1 MSDSLL
7 ELRKICDERGIKR
20 VAMIDDVF
28 DVPAAEGVDR
38 ERYAGFVDRFQS
50 DDGLRREIE
59 TVAGEIRDLP
69 DFEALGDDELEP
81 LWRCVYGAHVP
92 GPKLDTGR
100 VETVRTLFGG
110 HHDGVLDMLD
120 DVRGLLELFWRDL
133 GRDVAVHGAKP
144 GVGDVAAADIVVVD
158 YYLERGCTD
167 EQAAQRTSSIVRDIA
182 DAARERKGRV
192 PQFLLVSSRP
202 QAIDASVFREHAGL
216 MSSRFRFF
224 TKAALSTHEV
234 EDLVS
239 LHDLVDASDRTEKI
253 ERLVRDWGMGGR
265 KAIESVEQHML
276 GLDVSDLVY
285 LDYFRLVREG
295 TNIGEYLRWFLTALA
310 GSRMT
315 SSLDRPL
322 WNEARDMKLIE
333 AVDEDGSVDQPTLI
347 KTFDGPSRAIAEA
360 YGEILLDRSRAA
372 GEEGF
377 PGPLA
382 EDDLSEGDL
391 FVRRSEVGTS
401 YEDAEVRLVMTP
413 SCDLVRRRPGESPAA
428 KNVLLLPGTLIPV
441 DEVKAPE
448 LAEVYFVDIRGGKRR
463 AALSVKWDFHRPFAV
478 EWGSMSTDGPGEGF
492 ERLGRVRELYFHRI
506 REHFAGRLTRVGTRV
521 APPLPE
527 PRAGEVLIA
536 VDRDGRG
543 MFEQVM
549 EFSAEQRYV
558 WEICPV
564 GEGGSSQC
572 AYVTSRRFVK
582 ALWGQLDKVEAER
595 PEMARHAGIARG
607 ALGTLK
613 THMDLARPM
622 RPVKRGDGGVVEIRK
637 AARRGDGG
645 KLRTKAKVVVRT
657 YLEEDRRSE
666 PSSPQ

>member
-50 DDGLRREIE
+50 DDGLRREIQN
-59 TVAGEIRDLP
+59 VAGEIRDLP

-92 GPKLDTGR
+92 GPKLDTGQ

-110 HHDGVLDMLD
+110 HNDGVLDMLD

-133 GRDVAVHGAKP
+133 GREVAVHGAKP

-202 QAIDASVFREHAGL
+202 QAIDASAFREHAGL

-295 TNIGEYLRWFLTALA
+295 TNIGEYLRWFLTALV

-372 GEEGF
+372 GREGF
-377 PGPLA
+377 PAPLA
-382 EDDLSEGDL
+382 ADDLSEGDL
-391 FVRRSEVGTS
+391 FVQRRKAGTS
-401 YEDAEVRLVMTP
+401 SYEGAEVRLVMTP
-413 SCDLVRRRPGESPAA
+413 SCDLIGRRPGEDPAA
-428 KNVLLLPGTLIPV
+428 KSVLLLPGTLVPV
-441 DEVKAPE
+441 DEVKAPDP
-448 LAEVYFVDIRGGKRR
+448 AEVYFVDVQGEEKR
-463 AALSVKWDFHRPFAV
+463 AALGVKWDFHRPLAV
-478 EWGSMSTDGPGEGF
+478 EWGSMSVDGPGEGF

-506 REHFAGRLTRVGTRV
+506 REHFTGRLTRVGTRV

-527 PRAGEVLIA
+527 PRAGEVWVA
-536 VDRDGRG
+536 VDRDGKGR
-543 MFEQVM
+543 FERVM
-549 EFSAEQRYV
+549 EFSTEQRYV

-564 GEGGSSQC
+564 GKGRSSQC
-572 AYVTSRRFVK
+572 TYVTSRRFVR
-582 ALWGQLDKVEAER
+582 ALWTQLEEMETKRGEKVGHPADGMR
-595 PEMARHAGIARG
+595 

-622 RPVKRGDGGVVEIRK
+622 RPGARGDGGTIEIRK
-637 AARRGDGG
+637 AVRRGDD
-645 KLRTKAKVVVRT
+645 AKPKSRSKIVVRT
-657 YLEEDRRSE
+657 YLE
-666 PSSPQ
+666 